1 MRNSLVVLI
10 LVFGWSI
17 LTVSPVS
24 AEWKA
29 YNLDT
34 SPVDEYKWDRTEKIL
49 FGTFVTVLVIDL
61 IQTQYIFKHD
71 EYRELNP
78 IINAIGPEWTPL
90 YYATRV
96 AAIWWVADVY
106 PSGRQRKTILCL
118 VDAINI
124 VLVGHNYYIGIKL
137 SF

>member
-1 MRNSLVVLI
+1 MMSI
-10 LVFGWSI
+10 ESSI
-17 LTVSPVS
+17 LSSMP
-24 AEWKA
+24 
-29 YNLDT
+29 LG
-34 SPVDEYKWDRTEKIL
+34 L
-49 FGTFVTVLVIDL
+49 
-61 IQTQYIFKHD
+61 
-71 EYRELNP
+71 
-78 IINAIGPEWTPL
+78 EWTPL